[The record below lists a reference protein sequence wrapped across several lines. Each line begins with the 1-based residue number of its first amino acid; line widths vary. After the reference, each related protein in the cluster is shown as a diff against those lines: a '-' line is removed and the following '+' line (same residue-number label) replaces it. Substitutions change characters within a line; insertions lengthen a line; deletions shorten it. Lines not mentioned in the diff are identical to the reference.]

1 MTKYITRTEYNEM
14 VNTIVD
20 EETGMTALDQWEL
33 THPLDDLVV
42 LEEEDDED
50 EYLDYEDYDLEMGFD
65 PYERCYTWD
74 C

>member
-1 MTKYITRTEYNEM
+1 MTKYITRTEYNAM

-20 EETGMTALDQWEL
+20 EVTGMTALDYWEF
-33 THPLDDLVV
+33 TYPLDDLVV

-65 PYERCYTWD
+65 PYEGCYTYD